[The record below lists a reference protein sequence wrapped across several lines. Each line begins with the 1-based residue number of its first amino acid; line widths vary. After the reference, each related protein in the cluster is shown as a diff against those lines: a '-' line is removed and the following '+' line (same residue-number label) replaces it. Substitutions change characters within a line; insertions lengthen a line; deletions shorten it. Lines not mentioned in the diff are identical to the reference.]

1 MAVELAVTGAAA
13 AAAAAGGGDKAAGSS
28 SSDSD
33 VNDSDLDSDSDGE
46 HEELRAVVDR
56 MMKEE
61 SDEDDDGGGEAP
73 RCVLEF
79 FFFLSGR
86 AKERKNEIKMLRT
99 GSLTRAF
106 PPQFHETLTGVP
118 RHSGCPRQS
127 LWTSLSRRMTKL
139 ASAARSRRKSKTCS
153 SSR

>member
-13 AAAAAGGGDKAAGSS
+13 AARGDKAAGSS

-33 VNDSDLDSDSDGE
+33 VNDSDLDSDSEGE

-61 SDEDDDGGGEAP
+61 SDEDDDGGVEAP
-73 RCVLEF
+73 RCVVGF
-79 FFFLSGR
+79 FFVGGEQATKKREKCSAPARSRARFLP
-86 AKERKNEIKMLRT
+86 N
-99 GSLTRAF
+99 F
-106 PPQFHETLTGVP
+106 PKTLTGVP
-118 RHSGCPRQS
+118 RHSGCRHQS
-127 LWTSLSRRMTKL
+127 LWMSSSRRTTKL
-139 ASAARSRRKSKTCS
+139 ASAARSPRKSTTCS